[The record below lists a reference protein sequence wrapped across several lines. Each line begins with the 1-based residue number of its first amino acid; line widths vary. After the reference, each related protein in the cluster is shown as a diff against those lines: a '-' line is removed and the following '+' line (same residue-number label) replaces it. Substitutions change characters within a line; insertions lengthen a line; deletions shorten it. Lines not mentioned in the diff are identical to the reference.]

1 MSIFVFCGVFNE
13 NKNDTYSFISIDNKL
28 KLKNKFGKIKQVA
41 IVEELEL
48 FRLTKF
54 INNHTI
60 TEFVVL
66 NKAKKVKFRFL
77 DFELKKI
84 YEKTSPTNKVKDIE
98 NMIKADF

>member
-77 DFELKKI
+77 DFELKK
-84 YEKTSPTNKVKDIE
+84 
-98 NMIKADF
+98 